1 MDVSR
6 GNRNKSVVDGIL
18 CVFSRESQSSGNK
31 NDILEDIESH
41 GNHLVDSSFNGI
53 NVYCSF
59 RVLIQ

>member
-1 MDVSR
+1 MSVVETETKVLSTEFFAFFQ
-6 GNRNKSVVDGIL
+6 GNRNHQETRMIFLK
-18 CVFSRESQSSGNK
+18 
-31 NDILEDIESH
+31 DIESH